1 MPRLWLL
8 FSQTMKNL
16 DLVNTV
22 YLTLQKSSAELK
34 QLVRQSVV
42 TKPLCDLPDMDLKRV
57 RVNQTS
63 RRHSSKTPTDRPFF
77 TNKACWRSSPN

>member
-1 MPRLWLL
+1 MQPDSQIKGSDRARRQCEAEVPRLWLL

-42 TKPLCDLPDMDLKRV
+42 TKPLCDLPDADLKRCV
-57 RVNQTS
+57 
-63 RRHSSKTPTDRPFF
+63 
-77 TNKACWRSSPN
+77 